1 MHGMSSEGQFLACAE
16 MQLRLEALAS
26 LPFKK
31 KKKKLS
37 PLLHSLLMVIAEGE
51 KNGCARVC
59 DFSTQP
65 SRRGKQFLPARSY
78 SNEELIST
86 AQ

>member
-1 MHGMSSEGQFLACAE
+1 MHGMSSEEQFLARAE
-16 MQLRLEALAS
+16 IQLCLEALAWF
-26 LPFKK
+26 PFK

-37 PLLHSLLMVIAEGE
+37 PLPHSLLMVIAEGE
-51 KNGCARVC
+51 KNGCACVC